1 MEQKKKKHKKINCY
15 NLRNDKDSVEN
26 EDNGKKNCGYD
37 AKRKSQSSTVDLR
50 NRFILV
56 MIQKTW

>member
-1 MEQKKKKHKKINCY
+1 MEQKTQKINCY
-15 NLRNDKDSVEN
+15 NLKNDKDSVEN
-26 EDNGKKNCGYD
+26 ENNGKKNCDFD

-50 NRFILV
+50 NRFIVV